1 MSELLAL
8 VDLEGARDR
17 RIGGYSKGMLQRIG
31 LAQALIQEPR
41 LVILDEPTAGV
52 DPVGSRQIRDLILKL
67 RERGITVFLCSHLLE
82 QVQEVCDHVGII
94 FQGRMIQRGTSRGA
108 DRHRGPDR
116 NRAARRQPGVDGAD
130 HRAGGEAR
138 RARPWCAPA
147 NPAPRWNACSCAKS
161 AKKNDEHPPSIPR
174 SRGSHC
180 SRILIIA
187 THAFTQLA
195 RMKVFY
201 FLAIFAVIA
210 IASNFFDLPQHE
222 GPESVGANVLS
233 SIKSWSLGAMTL
245 FSVVLS
251 VVATA
256 LLLPKDVEDRTLYTI
271 LAKPVPRLDY
281 LAGKLLGVLLL
292 VFVSLAL
299 MDVLMT
305 VVLQIRTAMV
315 VAQQEAMATALGW
328 HAGRDRLAA
337 RRKPWPTGRIW
348 SLQGAVF
355 AVFLRASI
363 MASLALLISTF
374 STSTLFTTI
383 VSFLIYFIGHF
394 QADAR
399 DFYLQAGQAGEGG
412 LARAVSLLV
421 SLVLPDFQ
429 LFNVIDAVIEGQA
442 MPLLVLG
449 KLTLVGGYYA
459 LFFTIASWFIFA
471 DKEF

>member
-1 MSELLAL
+1 MSTAT
-8 VDLEGARDR
+8 
-17 RIGGYSKGMLQRIG
+17 
-31 LAQALIQEPR
+31 
-41 LVILDEPTAGV
+41 PTS
-52 DPVGSRQIRDLILKL
+52 PQ
-67 RERGITVFLCSHLLE
+67 
-82 QVQEVCDHVGII
+82 
-94 FQGRMIQRGTSRGA
+94 
-108 DRHRGPDR
+108 
-116 NRAARRQPGVDGAD
+116 
-130 HRAGGEAR
+130 
-138 RARPWCAPA
+138 
-147 NPAPRWNACSCAKS
+147 
-161 AKKNDEHPPSIPR
+161 
-174 SRGSHC
+174 GSHI
-180 SRILIIA
+180 SRIFTIA

-222 GPESVGANVLS
+222 GPESVGANVLR

-271 LAKPVPRLDY
+271 LAKPVPRFDY

-292 VFVSLAL
+292 VFVSLL
-299 MDVLMT
+299 MMDILMT
-305 VVLQIRTAMV
+305 GVLHIRTAMV
-315 VAQQEAMATALGW
+315 VEQQQQIAEAMGWSQEAKESLKQET
-328 HAGRDRLAA
+328 LANGA
-337 RRKPWPTGRIW
+337 NW

-399 DFYLQAGQAGEGG
+399 DVYLHGNEAGEGV
-412 LARAVSLLV
+412 LARLAALLMSLI
-421 SLVLPDFQ
+421 LPDFQ
-429 LFNVIDAVIEGQA
+429 LFNVIDAVIEGQT
-442 MPLLVLG
+442 MPLISLG
-449 KLTLVGGYYA
+449 KLTLVGLYYA
-459 LFFTIASWFIFA
+459 VFFTIASWFIFS

>member
-1 MSELLAL
+1 MSSTA
-8 VDLEGARDR
+8 ATS
-17 RIGGYSKGMLQRIG
+17 SKG
-31 LAQALIQEPR
+31 
-41 LVILDEPTAGV
+41 
-52 DPVGSRQIRDLILKL
+52 
-67 RERGITVFLCSHLLE
+67 SHL
-82 QVQEVCDHVGII
+82 
-94 FQGRMIQRGTSRGA
+94 
-108 DRHRGPDR
+108 
-116 NRAARRQPGVDGAD
+116 
-130 HRAGGEAR
+130 
-138 RARPWCAPA
+138 
-147 NPAPRWNACSCAKS
+147 
-161 AKKNDEHPPSIPR
+161 
-174 SRGSHC
+174 
-180 SRILIIA
+180 SRIWVIA
-187 THAFTQLA
+187 THTFTQLV

-201 FLAIFAVIA
+201 FLAVFAVIA

-222 GPESVGANVLS
+222 GPEAVGANVLR

-256 LLLPKDVEDRTLYTI
+256 LLLPKDAEDRTLYTI
-271 LAKPVPRLDY
+271 LAKPVPRFDY

-305 VVLQIRTAMV
+305 AVLHVRTNMV
-315 VAQQEAMATALGW
+315 VAQQEEMAKAMGW
-328 HAGRDRLAA
+328 PQDAIASLRNETLESGANA
-337 RRKPWPTGRIW
+337 

-374 STSTLFTTI
+374 SSSTLFTTI

-399 DFYLQAGQAGEGG
+399 NLYLHSGEAGEGVFAR
-412 LARAVSLLV
+412 LASLLL

-442 MPLLVLG
+442 LPMIAVA
-449 KLTLVGGYYA
+449 KLALVGLYYA
-459 LFFTIASWFIFA
+459 VFFTFASWFIFA

>member
-1 MSELLAL
+1 MSIA
-8 VDLEGARDR
+8 
-17 RIGGYSKGMLQRIG
+17 SHT
-31 LAQALIQEPR
+31 P
-41 LVILDEPTAGV
+41 
-52 DPVGSRQIRDLILKL
+52 LK
-67 RERGITVFLCSHLLE
+67 
-82 QVQEVCDHVGII
+82 
-94 FQGRMIQRGTSRGA
+94 
-108 DRHRGPDR
+108 
-116 NRAARRQPGVDGAD
+116 
-130 HRAGGEAR
+130 
-138 RARPWCAPA
+138 
-147 NPAPRWNACSCAKS
+147 
-161 AKKNDEHPPSIPR
+161 
-174 SRGSHC
+174 GSHTG
-180 SRILIIA
+180 RILVIA
-187 THAFTQLA
+187 THTFTQLA

-222 GPESVGANVLS
+222 GPEALGANVLR

-251 VVATA
+251 IVATA

-281 LAGKLLGVLLL
+281 LIGKLLGVLML

-305 VVLQIRTAMV
+305 VVLQIRTSMV
-315 VAQQEAMATALGW
+315 LEQQEAMATAMGW
-328 HAGRDRLAA
+328 TQDAIASLRAETMANG
-337 RRKPWPTGRIW
+337 PNG

-374 STSTLFTTI
+374 SSSTLFTTI

-399 DFYLQAGQAGEGG
+399 DVYLHAGQAGEGVF
-412 LARAVSLLV
+412 ARIASLLV

-442 MPLLVLG
+442 LPLLMLG
-449 KLTLVGGYYA
+449 KLTLVGLYYA
-459 LFFTIASWFIFA
+459 FFFTIASWFIFA